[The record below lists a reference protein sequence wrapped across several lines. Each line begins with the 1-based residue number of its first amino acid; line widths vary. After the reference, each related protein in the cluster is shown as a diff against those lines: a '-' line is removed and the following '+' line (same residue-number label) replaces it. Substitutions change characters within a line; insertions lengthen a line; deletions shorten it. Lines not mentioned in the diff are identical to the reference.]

1 MLAAARCRGG
11 GRMTNIFDVQGFG
24 ALSEWNGQFSSLSA
38 NQAFQ
43 TIASLGSNSIE
54 LTVRIWTQS
63 KTSTSVFADPAKT
76 ESDASLLAGFQAAH
90 AAGLSV
96 VFKAALSP
104 LDGTPTHALAPS
116 DAASFFASY
125 KAKIVHLATIAQQ
138 AGVETFVI
146 GNEMGSLTG
155 SQYRAYWTDIIGAVR
170 QVYQGELTYAAA
182 TDEAWKVSFWDQ
194 LDTIGVNTYPPLTSS
209 TTPTVQDLIHAWS
222 EVPFN
227 PYYAAAFEYKSPVDF
242 LHSLYLQYNKP
253 VLMTEVGYRSI
264 DGTAISPGSWTTG
277 ATANESAQADAY
289 NAFFQVWTANGGSWF
304 KGVEL
309 WQWDLNNQYNSTGYS
324 VMGKSAEAL
333 VSEYFHGQG
342 TVPGL
347 TINGSPVADVID
359 LGSGHNVINGGL
371 GDDVIRSGAG
381 DDVIVGGPATTA
393 KPSTT
398 TLTLTGWGSVV
409 NGIGAQAQI
418 LVNGKAV
425 SGIIE
430 FRPATDPSGYQTYTV
445 TFDNTAVGPVSS
457 VDINLVNATPG
468 RALHVKDFSINGVAL
483 TPSDGTNASAPGT
496 FDLYVRT
503 IHFDTTN
510 HQDWFVGSS
519 TDNDAIDG
527 GAGNDTITGGVGNDT
542 IDGGDG
548 LDTAVFQRNFADY
561 NFSLVGDQI
570 VISDKVAGRDG
581 TDHLTHVEFLQLSDS
596 TINLT
601 APPTSPTNLDLAAA
615 DDTFGVGTSGTNADN
630 LTKLTSGL
638 TVSGSGDSGATVTL
652 FDDVNNNSIIDTGET
667 LTTALVSGGSFA
679 ADISLSGNGVHHVKA
694 IETDLAGNVSTVSAA
709 LDITIDTLAPMLAA
723 TSSYAISANLI
734 SINGTGEAGAAV
746 TVSENS
752 TVLATTTVGSTG
764 TWSFQLDNVTNVD
777 HTYSIVET
785 DTAGNMSTSFAIH
798 GKSAGSTLTGSAG
811 NDAIFANGGN
821 DTINGFVGKDT
832 VDGGAGTDTIVLNGT
847 STNLNNATDLQIT
860 KVEAVSGA
868 GSTAGVTIDLHNQ
881 SEGFTIS
888 GGNFADVIVGGAG
901 GDRIIGG
908 GKGDTLTGGPGNDT
922 FAYKS
927 ASDSKPAAGNFDT
940 ILGFT
945 HGSDKFDFSA
955 ITGLTAVA
963 SAGSAPP
970 QIAAHT
976 IEIVTSGGDTI
987 IYANASDSPESLANV
1002 DMEVHLTGVSNLTSF
1017 DIVL

>member
-1 MLAAARCRGG
+1 MA
-11 GRMTNIFDVQGFG
+11 NIFDVQGFG

-38 NQAFQ
+38 VRAFQ

-54 LTVRIWTQS
+54 LTARIWTQS

-76 ESDASLLAGFQAAH
+76 ESDASLLAGFRAAH

-125 KAKIVHLATIAQQ
+125 KAEIVHLATIAQQ

-155 SQYRAYWTDIIGAVR
+155 SQYRAYWADIIGAIR

-182 TDEAWKVSFWDQ
+182 TDEAWRVSFWDQ
-194 LDTIGVNTYPPLTSS
+194 IDTIGVNTYPPLTSS
-209 TTPTVQDLIHAWS
+209 TTPTVQDLIHAWN

-227 PYYAAAFEYKSPVDF
+227 PYYAAAFGYKSPVDF
-242 LHSLYLQYNKP
+242 LHSLSLQYDKP

-264 DGTAISPGSWTTG
+264 DGTAISPGSWTTSP
-277 ATANESAQADAY
+277 TANESAQADAY
-289 NAFFQVWTANGGSWF
+289 NAFFQVWTAKGGSWF

-324 VMGKSAEAL
+324 VMEKSAEAL
-333 VSEYFHGQG
+333 VSEHFHGQG

-347 TINGSPVADVID
+347 TINGSSVADVID
-359 LGSGHNVINGGL
+359 LGSGNDVINGGL
-371 GDDVIRSGAG
+371 GDDVVRSGAG

-393 KPSTT
+393 KLSTT

-409 NGIGAQAQI
+409 NGVGAQAQI

-430 FRPATDPSGYQTYTV
+430 FQPATDPSGYRTYTV
-445 TFDNTAVGPVSS
+445 TFDNTVIGPVNS

-468 RALHVKDFSINGVAL
+468 RALHVKDFSINGVPL

-519 TDNDAIDG
+519 TDNDVIYSASGNDVITG
-527 GAGNDTITGGVGNDT
+527 GAGNDTI
-542 IDGGDG
+542 DGGG
-548 LDTAVFQRNFADY
+548 WLDRAVFGGNVADY
-561 NFSLVGDQI
+561 NLSRVGDQI

-581 TDHLTHVEFLQLSDS
+581 TDHLTHVEFLQFADN

-601 APPTSPTNLDLAAA
+601 APPASPANLDLAAA

-630 LTKLTSGL
+630 LTTLTSGL
-638 TVSGSGDSGATVTL
+638 TISGSGESGATVTL
-652 FDDVNNNSIIDTGET
+652 FDDVNNNGIPDMGET
-667 LTTALVSGGSFA
+667 LTTALVGGGSFT

-694 IETDLAGNVSTVSAA
+694 IETNLVGNVSTVSAT
-709 LDITIDTLAPMLAA
+709 LDITVDTLAPMLAA
-723 TSSYAISANLI
+723 TSSRAISANLI

-764 TWSFQLDNVTNVD
+764 TWSFQLGNVTNVD
-777 HTYSIVET
+777 HIYSIVEA

-811 NDAIFANGGN
+811 NDAIYANGGN

-832 VDGGAGTDTIVLNGT
+832 VDGGSGTDTIVLNGT
-847 STNLNNATDLQIT
+847 STNLNNATDLQIIN
-860 KVEAVSGA
+860 VEAVSAA
-868 GSTAGVTIDLHNQ
+868 GSTAAVTIDLHNQ
-881 SEGFTIS
+881 SEGFTIG
-888 GGNFADVIVGGAG
+888 GGNFADVIVGGSGA
-901 GDRIIGG
+901 DYIIGG
-908 GKGDTLTGGPGNDT
+908 GTGDTLTGGPGSDT
-922 FAYKS
+922 FVFNS
-927 ASDSKPAAGNFDT
+927 ISDSKPGAGNFDT
-940 ILGFT
+940 IIGFT
-945 HGSDKFDFSA
+945 HGSDKIDFAA
-955 ITGLTAVA
+955 IIGLTAVS
-963 SAGSAPP
+963 SATLAPP
-970 QIAAHT
+970 AIAAHT
-976 IEIVTSGGDTI
+976 VEIVTNSGSTI
-987 IYANASDSPESLANV
+987 IYANASNSSESLANV
-1002 DMEVHLTGVSNLTSF
+1002 DMEIHLPGVSNLTSF
-1017 DIVL
+1017 DFLL

>member
-1 MLAAARCRGG
+1 
-11 GRMTNIFDVQGFG
+11 MTNIFDVQGFG

-38 NQAFQ
+38 NQAFE

-63 KTSTSVFADPAKT
+63 KTSTSVFAEPAKT

-125 KAKIVHLATIAQQ
+125 KAEIVHLATIAQQ

-155 SQYRAYWTDIIGAVR
+155 SQYRAYWTDIISAVR

-242 LHSLYLQYNKP
+242 LHSLSLKYNKP

-264 DGTAISPGSWTTG
+264 DGTAISPGSWTTS

-333 VSEYFHGQG
+333 VSEYFHGQR

-359 LGSGHNVINGGL
+359 VGSGHNDINGGL

-381 DDVIVGGPATTA
+381 DDVIIGGPATTA
-393 KPSTT
+393 KLSTT

-409 NGIGAQAQI
+409 NGVGAQAQI

-430 FRPATDPSGYQTYTV
+430 FQPATDPSGYQTHTV
-445 TFDNTAVGPVSS
+445 SFDNTAVGPVNS

-468 RALHVKDFSINGVAL
+468 RALHVKDFLINGVAL

-519 TDNDAIDG
+519 ADNDLIDASAGNDAITG
-527 GAGNDTITGGVGNDT
+527 GTGNDTV
-542 IDGGDG
+542 DGDDG
-548 LDTAVFQRNFADY
+548 LDTAVFQGNLADY
-561 NFSLVGDQI
+561 AISVVDDQI

-581 TDHLTHVEFLQLSDS
+581 TDHLTHVEFLQFADS
-596 TINLT
+596 SVNLT
-601 APPTSPTNLDLAAA
+601 APPTSPKNLDLAAA

-630 LTKLTSGL
+630 LTRLTSGL
-638 TVSGSGDSGATVTL
+638 TISGSGDSGATVTL
-652 FDDVNNNSIIDTGET
+652 FDDVNNNGIIDTGET
-667 LTTALVSGGSFA
+667 LTTALVSGGRFA
-679 ADISLSGNGVHHVKA
+679 ADISLSGDDVHHVKA
-694 IETDLAGNVSTVSAA
+694 IETNLVGNVSTVSAA

-723 TSSYAISANLI
+723 TSSRAISANLI

-752 TVLATTTVGSTG
+752 TVLATTAVGSTG
-764 TWSFQLDNVTNVD
+764 TWSFKLANVTNVD

-798 GKSAGSTLTGSAG
+798 GKSAGSTLTGGAG
-811 NDAIFANGGN
+811 NDAIYSNGGN

-832 VDGGAGTDTIVLNGT
+832 VDGGAGIDTIVLNGT

-860 KVEAVSGA
+860 NVEAVSAA
-868 GSTAGVTIDLHNQ
+868 GSTAAVTIDLHNQ

-888 GGNFADVIVGGAG
+888 GGNFADVIVGGDG
-901 GDRIIGG
+901 RDRIIGG
-908 GKGDTLTGGPGNDT
+908 GQGDTLTGGPGNDT
-922 FAYKS
+922 FVFKS
-927 ASDSKPAAGNFDT
+927 VFDSKPGTGNFDT

-945 HGSDKFDFSA
+945 HGSDKIDFSA
-955 ITGLTAVA
+955 ITGLATVA
-963 SAGSAPP
+963 PAGSAPP

-976 IEIVTSGGDTI
+976 IEIVTSGGNTI
-987 IYANASDSPESLANV
+987 IYANASNSSESLADV
-1002 DMEVHLTGVSNLTSF
+1002 DMEIHLTGVSNLTSF